1 MAIFAVSRESL
12 SETAVKAKSCQK
24 IEANDKS
31 LENPGEV
38 FGFGHDNSLNI

>member
-1 MAIFAVSRESL
+1 MASFVVSRESL

-24 IEANDKS
+24 KEANDKS

-38 FGFGHDNSLNI
+38 FGFGRDNSLR

>member
-24 IEANDKS
+24 MEANDKS

-38 FGFGHDNSLNI
+38 FGFGRDNSLNI

>member
-1 MAIFAVSRESL
+1 MRHILLSL
-12 SETAVKAKSCQK
+12 FYNETAVKAKSCQK